1 MIIPTFF
8 LTMSYFFGF
17 ILYSN
22 YWKMDS
28 LQEVYFFVEFE
39 YFMEITGTVMLAQ
52 GIRALAKAD

>member
-1 MIIPTFF
+1 
-8 LTMSYFFGF
+8 MSYFFGF